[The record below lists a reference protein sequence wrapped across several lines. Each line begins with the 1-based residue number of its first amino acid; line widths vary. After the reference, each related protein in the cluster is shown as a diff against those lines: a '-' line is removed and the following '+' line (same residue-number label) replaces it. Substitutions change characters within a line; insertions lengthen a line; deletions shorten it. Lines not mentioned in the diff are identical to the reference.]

1 MNPRIGLRLR
11 QHGDTI
17 AVVLLAIAIALAVG
31 AGYVYLNP
39 PVETTPPETVD
50 QQQFAVSITDST
62 VATNETPLYDQG
74 RELTNQTVYFTD
86 VSDTLHLDGAVT
98 VPSDRRVHVSY
109 RFFIE
114 VTAERNEQV
123 VWRTNRSIA
132 SGGEWV
138 TDGDLLL
145 HDRLAIPGVSADLAR
160 AESIL
165 EPEAPMHMRAVLEA
179 NYTTRSTAGELY
191 DGTVRLERPIS
202 LSNETYW
209 LTGETT
215 ARETEQSTVEG
226 HTYVG
231 DPDVGTIR
239 LLGLGGVLS
248 VVLSGTI
255 LWYRRQLP
263 APERLRHRAER
274 ANYDEWISEGTVVYP
289 EQTTFVEMAS
299 LEDLVNTAIDASKR
313 VVYDPNQGVYAVYDW
328 PWVYLFRPGS
338 VPTRP
343 VPTDGSPVDRA
354 DDTTTGR
361 PSGGAPDG
369 VEDRWRR
376 DQEDDPGEDGSD
388 A

>member
-1 MNPRIGLRLR
+1 MLRR
-11 QHGDTI
+11 SRVPT
-17 AVVLLAIAIALAVG
+17 ALAL
-31 AGYVYLNP
+31 A
-39 PVETTPPETVD
+39 
-50 QQQFAVSITDST
+50 
-62 VATNETPLYDQG
+62 
-74 RELTNQTVYFTD
+74 
-86 VSDTLHLDGAVT
+86 
-98 VPSDRRVHVSY
+98 
-109 RFFIE
+109 
-114 VTAERNEQV
+114 
-123 VWRTNRSIA
+123 W
-132 SGGEWV
+132 
-138 TDGDLLL
+138 LLL
-145 HDRLAIPGVSADLAR
+145 LPAAGAA
-160 AESIL
+160 
-165 EPEAPMHMRAVLEA
+165 
-179 NYTTRSTAGELY
+179 TTRSTAGELY

-376 DQEDDPGEDGSD
+376 DREDDPGEDGSD